1 VSDLLDEP
9 EFLLLTGRTVY
20 QGVEKEKGK
29 FTPGYQ
35 EYVAICE
42 IDPDD
47 MERLNIKESSRIK
60 VTTDFGEIVV
70 RAVKSL
76 RAPHAKIIFM
86 PYGPWAS
93 IIMGAGTDGTGMPTL
108 KGIPASLTSAPNEKI
123 LKVTELLEQF
133 YHKYASYTR

>member
-1 VSDLLDEP
+1 MTLLDEL

-29 FTPGYQ
+29 FTHGYQ
-35 EYVAICE
+35 ENVAICE

-47 MERLNIKESSRIK
+47 MEQLNIKESSRVKI
-60 VTTDFGEIVV
+60 TTDFGEVVV

-76 RAPHAKIIFM
+76 RAPHSKILFM

-93 IIMGAGTDGTGMPTL
+93 IIMDEDTDGTGMPTL
-108 KGIPASLTSAPNEKI
+108 KGIPASITSEPKEKI
-123 LKVTELLEQF
+123 LSVKELIEKF
-133 YHKYASYTR
+133 YRKR

>member
-1 VSDLLDEP
+1 VSEPLEEP
-9 EFLLLTGRTVY
+9 EFLLITGRTVY

-35 EYVAICE
+35 ENVAICE

-60 VTTDFGEIVV
+60 VITDFGEVVV

-93 IIMGAGTDGTGMPTL
+93 VIMDAGTDGTGMPTL
-108 KGIPASLTSAPNEKI
+108 KGIPASLTSVPKEKI
-123 LKVTELLEQF
+123 LKVKELLEQF
-133 YHKYASYTR
+133 YQK